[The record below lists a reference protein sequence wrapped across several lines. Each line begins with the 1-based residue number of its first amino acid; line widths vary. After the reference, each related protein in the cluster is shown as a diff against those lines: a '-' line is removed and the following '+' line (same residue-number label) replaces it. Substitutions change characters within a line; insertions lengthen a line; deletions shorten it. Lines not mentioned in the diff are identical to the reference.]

1 MAFRPKLVPT
11 LFTIPALIALLALGS
26 WQVQRLYWKDALI
39 DKLQS
44 RSSAAATELPVNPG
58 DLDAL
63 EYKRVS
69 TVGRFDHANEFHL
82 VNRSLNGNPGV
93 HIITPLI
100 RADGDAA
107 LLVNRGWVPFDK
119 KLSSQRAS
127 GQIKGLVKVEGIVRL
142 VKGPGLFTPKN
153 EPKKNFW
160 FFIDPLSMARL
171 AKLSF
176 EPRYYLVDGN
186 KAVPGGFPIG
196 RQWTLKIRNDH
207 LQYAITWYALTI
219 ALLAIYVLYHRR
231 PE

>member
-26 WQVQRLYWKDALI
+26 WQVQRLYWKDALL

-44 RSSAAATELPVNPG
+44 RSSAAAIELPVNPE

-63 EYKRVS
+63 EYKRVLAK
-69 TVGRFDHANEFHL
+69 GWFDHANEFHL

-100 RADGDAA
+100 RADGDPV

-119 KLSSQRAS
+119 KPPSQRAN
-127 GQIKGLVKVEGIVRL
+127 GQITGDIKVEGIVRL
-142 VKGPGLFTPKN
+142 VKGPGRFTPEN

-160 FFIDPLSMARL
+160 FFIDPPSMARVARL
-171 AKLSF
+171 PV

-186 KAVPGGFPIG
+186 KAVPGGFPVG

-207 LQYAITWYALTI
+207 LHYAITWYALAI
-219 ALLAIYVLYHRR
+219 ALLVIYVLYHRR

>member
-44 RSSAAATELPVNPG
+44 RASAAAIELSANPE

-63 EYKRVS
+63 EYKRISVE
-69 TVGRFDHANEFHL
+69 GQFDHANEFHL

-100 RADGDAA
+100 RANGDVA

-119 KLSSQRAS
+119 KSPSQRVN
-127 GQIKGLVKVEGIVRL
+127 GQITGSVKVEGIVRL

-160 FFIDPLSMARL
+160 FFIDPPTMGRL
-171 AKLSF
+171 AKLSVQS
-176 EPRYYLVDGN
+176 RYYLVDGN

-207 LQYAITWYALTI
+207 LHYAITWYALAI
-219 ALLAIYVLYHRR
+219 ALLAIYVLYHRKS
-231 PE
+231 

>member
-1 MAFRPKLVPT
+1 MPFRPKLVPT
-11 LFTIPALIALLALGS
+11 LFTIPALVALLALGT

-39 DKLQS
+39 DKLQT
-44 RSSAAATELPVNPG
+44 RSTEAATVLPDKPE
-58 DLDAL
+58 DFDAL
-63 EYKRVS
+63 EYRRVS
-69 TVGRFDHANEFHL
+69 VKGRFNHDNEFHL

-100 RADGDAA
+100 RESGRQA

-119 KLSSQRAS
+119 KSPSQRET
-127 GQIKGLVKVEGIVRL
+127 GQVTGLVTVEGIVRL
-142 VKGPGLFTPKN
+142 VKGPGRFTPEN

-160 FFIDPLSMARL
+160 FFIDPPSMARV
-171 AKLSF
+171 AKLPF
-176 EPRYYLVDGN
+176 QPRYYLVDGN
-186 KAVPGGFPIG
+186 KSVPGGFPVG

-207 LQYAITWYALTI
+207 LHYAITWYALAI